1 MSKRTRNKYVL
12 LKGFKK
18 IINLNFELFI
28 AKRIISGKKYK
39 NSISSPIIKIAV
51 TAIALGI
58 TIMLI
63 AVSTAAGLQL
73 KIRDKMAG
81 FKGHIQIVNYD
92 ANNSDVSTT
101 PIKKNQDF
109 FPNFKDVTGI
119 KNVQIF
125 ANKAGILR
133 TETDFEGIIFK
144 GVSTDYDWSFFEE
157 YLVEGKV
164 PNFNQS
170 RNTQILLSETLVNSL
185 QLNLNDTILATF
197 IKSEESKL
205 PSNRKYIISGIYNT
219 GFAQFDKNMMI
230 GDIKE
235 VQNLN
240 NWSENEVGGFEVILE
255 NFEEISIKGDQIYNE
270 IDSTLNSKTIVE
282 MYPSIFEWIQLFDNN
297 VWFIIAIMILIAGI
311 NMITALLVLIL
322 ERVQMIGILKA
333 LGSNN
338 YSIQKIFLYNAST
351 LILKGLFWGNLIGL
365 SLIGIQHFF
374 KLITLNPETYYVATM
389 PVYISFLTLILLNIG
404 SLICCFL
411 MLIIPSFIVTKI
423 SPSKSIKFA

>member
-1 MSKRTRNKYVL
+1 M
-12 LKGFKK
+12 
-18 IINLNFELFI
+18 NFELFI

-63 AVSTAAGLQL
+63 AVSTAVGLQL

-81 FKGHIQIVNYD
+81 FKGHIQIVNFD
-92 ANNSDVSTT
+92 SNNSDVSTT

-109 FPNFKDVTGI
+109 YPNFKNLTGI
-119 KNVQIF
+119 KNIQIF

-144 GVSTDYDWSFFEE
+144 GVSTDYDWSFFQE

-164 PNFNQS
+164 PNLNQS
-170 RNTQILLSETLVNSL
+170 RNTQILLSEMLINSL
-185 QLNLNDTILATF
+185 QLKLNDTILATF

-219 GFAQFDKNMMI
+219 GFSQFDKNMMI

-240 NWSENEVGGFEVILE
+240 NWSENEIGGFEVILE
-255 NFEEISIKGDQIYNE
+255 NLQEISIKGDQIYNE

-282 MYPSIFEWIQLFDNN
+282 MYPNIFEWIQLFDNN

-351 LILKGLFWGNLIGL
+351 LILK
-365 SLIGIQHFF
+365 
-374 KLITLNPETYYVATM
+374 
-389 PVYISFLTLILLNIG
+389 
-404 SLICCFL
+404 
-411 MLIIPSFIVTKI
+411 
-423 SPSKSIKFA
+423 

>member
-1 MSKRTRNKYVL
+1 

-63 AVSTAAGLQL
+63 AVSTAVGLQL

-81 FKGHIQIVNYD
+81 FKGHIQIVNFD
-92 ANNSDVSTT
+92 SNNSDVSTT

-109 FPNFKDVTGI
+109 YPNFKNLTGI
-119 KNVQIF
+119 KNIQIF

-144 GVSTDYDWSFFEE
+144 GVSTDYDWSFFQE

-164 PNFNQS
+164 PNLNQS
-170 RNTQILLSETLVNSL
+170 RNTQILLSEMLINSL
-185 QLNLNDTILATF
+185 QLKLNDTILATF

-219 GFAQFDKNMMI
+219 GFSQFDKNMMI

-240 NWSENEVGGFEVILE
+240 NWSENEIGGFEVILE
-255 NFEEISIKGDQIYNE
+255 NLQEISIKGDQIYNE

-282 MYPSIFEWIQLFDNN
+282 MYPNIFEWIQLFDNN

-374 KLITLNPETYYVATM
+374 KLITLNPETYYVATI
-389 PVYISFLTLILLNIG
+389 PVYISFLTLILLNVG

>member
-63 AVSTAAGLQL
+63 AVSIAAGLQL

-270 IDSTLNSKTIVE
+270 IDSTLNSKTIIE

>member
-1 MSKRTRNKYVL
+1 M
-12 LKGFKK
+12 
-18 IINLNFELFI
+18 NFELFI

-63 AVSTAAGLQL
+63 AVSTAVGLQL

-81 FKGHIQIVNYD
+81 FKGHIQIVNFD
-92 ANNSDVSTT
+92 SNNSDVSTT

-109 FPNFKDVTGI
+109 YPNFKNLTGI
-119 KNVQIF
+119 KNIQIF

-144 GVSTDYDWSFFEE
+144 GVSTDYDWSFFQE
-157 YLVEGKV
+157 YLVEGKE
-164 PNFNQS
+164 PNLNQS
-170 RNTQILLSETLVNSL
+170 RNTQILLSEMLINSL
-185 QLNLNDTILATF
+185 QLKLNDTILATF

-219 GFAQFDKNMMI
+219 GFSQFDKNMMI

-240 NWSENEVGGFEVILE
+240 NWSENEIGGFEVILE
-255 NFEEISIKGDQIYNE
+255 NLQEISIKGDQIYNE

-374 KLITLNPETYYVATM
+374 KLITLNPETYYVATI
-389 PVYISFLTLILLNIG
+389 PVYISFLTLILLNVG

>member
-1 MSKRTRNKYVL
+1 MRNRTKNKYVL
-12 LKGFKK
+12 LKGLKNS
-18 IINLNFELFI
+18 IILNFELFI
-28 AKRIISGKKYK
+28 AKRIVVGKKYK
-39 NSISSPIIKIAV
+39 SSISTPIIKIAI
-51 TAIALGI
+51 TAIALGM

-63 AVSTAAGLQL
+63 AIATATGLQS

-81 FKGHIQIVNYD
+81 FKGHVQIVNFD
-92 ANNSDVSTT
+92 ANNSDISIT
-101 PIKKNQDF
+101 PIKKNQHFYPRFTTID
-109 FPNFKDVTGI
+109 GI
-119 KNVQIF
+119 KKVQIF

-144 GVSTDYDWSFFEE
+144 GVAANYDWSFFKE
-157 YLVEGKV
+157 YLVEGTI

-170 RNTQILLSETLVNSL
+170 RNREVLLSESLVNR
-185 QLNLNDTILATF
+185 LNIKLKDTILATF
-197 IKSEESKL
+197 IKSETSKL
-205 PSNRKYIISGIYNT
+205 PSNRKYIICGIYNT

-240 NWSENEVGGFEVILE
+240 NWSENEVGGFEIILD
-255 NFEEISIKGDQIYNE
+255 NFDEISQKGDQIYNE
-270 IDSTLNSKTIVE
+270 IDATLNSKTIVE

-333 LGSNN
+333 LGSSNQ
-338 YSIQKIFLYNAST
+338 SIQKIFLYNAST

-365 SLIGIQHFF
+365 SLIGIQYFF
-374 KLITLNPETYYVATM
+374 KIITLDPETYYVATM
-389 PVYISFLTLILLNIG
+389 PVYISFSALILLNIG
-404 SLICCFL
+404 TLISCFL
-411 MLIIPSFIVTKI
+411 MLIIPSFIVSKI
-423 SPSKSIKFA
+423 HPSKSIKFA

>member
-1 MSKRTRNKYVL
+1 
-12 LKGFKK
+12 
-18 IINLNFELFI
+18 LNFELFI
-28 AKRIISGKKYK
+28 AKRIISGEKYK

-58 TIMLI
+58 AIMLI

-81 FKGHIQIVNYD
+81 FKGHIQIVNFD

-101 PIKKNQDF
+101 PIKKNQEF
-109 FPNFKDVTGI
+109 YPNFKDVTGI

-164 PNFNQS
+164 PNLNQS

-185 QLNLNDTILATF
+185 QLQLNDTILATF

-240 NWSENEVGGFEVILE
+240 NWSENEIGGFEIILE
-255 NFEEISIKGDQIYNE
+255 NFEEISIKGEQIYSE

-374 KLITLNPETYYVATM
+374 KVITLNPETYYVATM
-389 PVYISFLTLILLNIG
+389 PVSISFLTLILLNIG
-404 SLICCFL
+404 TLICCFL
-411 MLIIPSFIVTKI
+411 MLIIPSFIVAKI
-423 SPSKSIKFA
+423 NPSKSIKFA

>member
-1 MSKRTRNKYVL
+1 M
-12 LKGFKK
+12 
-18 IINLNFELFI
+18 NFELFI

-63 AVSTAAGLQL
+63 AVSTAVGLQL

-81 FKGHIQIVNYD
+81 FKGHIQIVNFD
-92 ANNSDVSTT
+92 SNNSDVSTT

-109 FPNFKDVTGI
+109 YPNFKNLTGI
-119 KNVQIF
+119 KNIQIF

-144 GVSTDYDWSFFEE
+144 GVSTDYDWSFFQE

-164 PNFNQS
+164 PNLNQS
-170 RNTQILLSETLVNSL
+170 RNTQILLSEMLINSL
-185 QLNLNDTILATF
+185 QLKLNDTILATF

-219 GFAQFDKNMMI
+219 GFSQFDKNMMI

-240 NWSENEVGGFEVILE
+240 NWSENEIGGFEVILE
-255 NFEEISIKGDQIYNE
+255 NLQEISIKGDQIYNE

-282 MYPSIFEWIQLFDNN
+282 MYPNIFEWIQLFDNN

-374 KLITLNPETYYVATM
+374 KLITLNPETYYVATI
-389 PVYISFLTLILLNIG
+389 PVYISFLTLILLNVG
-404 SLICCFL
+404 TLICCFL

>member
-1 MSKRTRNKYVL
+1 M
-12 LKGFKK
+12 
-18 IINLNFELFI
+18 NFELFI

-63 AVSTAAGLQL
+63 AVSTAVGLQL

-81 FKGHIQIVNYD
+81 FKGHIQIVNFD
-92 ANNSDVSTT
+92 SNNSDVSTT

-109 FPNFKDVTGI
+109 YPNFKNLTGI
-119 KNVQIF
+119 KNIQIF

-144 GVSTDYDWSFFEE
+144 GVSTDYDWSFFQE
-157 YLVEGKV
+157 YLVEGEV
-164 PNFNQS
+164 PNLNQS
-170 RNTQILLSETLVNSL
+170 RNTQILLSEMLINSL
-185 QLNLNDTILATF
+185 QLKLNDTILATF

-205 PSNRKYIISGIYNT
+205 PSNRKYIILGIYNT
-219 GFAQFDKNMMI
+219 GFSQFDKNMMI

-240 NWSENEVGGFEVILE
+240 NWSENEIGGFEVILE
-255 NFEEISIKGDQIYNE
+255 NLQEISIEGDQIYNE

-282 MYPSIFEWIQLFDNN
+282 MYPNIFEWIQLFDNN

-374 KLITLNPETYYVATM
+374 KLITLNPETYYVATI
-389 PVYISFLTLILLNIG
+389 PVYISFLTLILLNVG